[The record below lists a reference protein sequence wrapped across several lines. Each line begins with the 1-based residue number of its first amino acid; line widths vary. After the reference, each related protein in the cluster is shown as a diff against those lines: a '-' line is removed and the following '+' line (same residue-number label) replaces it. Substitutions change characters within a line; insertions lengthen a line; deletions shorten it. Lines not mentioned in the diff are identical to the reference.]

1 MLFVLLSQASCEIKA
16 ICGLITKTKNQPSGE
31 KTAASKLNGKAMPLG
46 ICRKPCPA
54 IVGLDKSLCR
64 PPFPRQRSHM
74 VSIQSQV
81 HIHSLFGAIPKEL
94 EHFHALGASHWFHD
108 DSAAI
113 SGYIPAATSLDQ
125 KKTFIGGKAVFPL
138 SNKKCSEMQLPRGL
152 QVHVGMVNQRVFDV
166 GHAVAQ
172 KNCIASSSVT

>member
-1 MLFVLLSQASCEIKA
+1 
-16 ICGLITKTKNQPSGE
+16 
-31 KTAASKLNGKAMPLG
+31 
-46 ICRKPCPA
+46 
-54 IVGLDKSLCR
+54 
-64 PPFPRQRSHM
+64 M